1 MRRATVGVSAISTL
15 AFGCLVGCTPPLA
28 PPPPTPPLGL
38 PTPGTPP
45 PALKERRSV
54 TAVQVNTC
62 NGETV
67 YLTGELREDT
77 KVRDSRVEQRI
88 KAKLT
93 GSGDFGNEY
102 KFELD
107 VETKWDTASMTMTQK
122 GRQLLVTQG
131 FRPGPAR
138 DGDDQLVTAVARGG
152 IGMRRRLQAVTA

>member
-1 MRRATVGVSAISTL
+1 MRRATVGVSAISVL

-28 PPPPTPPLGL
+28 SPPPTPPVGL

-122 GRQLLVTQG
+122 GRQLLVTKG
-131 FRPGPAR
+131 SAPDLRVTVTISSSPLSLEVESECH
-138 DGDDQLVTAVARGG
+138 GDSKP
-152 IGMRRRLQAVTA
+152 